1 MASIEKRI
9 RDGQLRWVVRYR
21 DPDGAQR
28 ARPFGRK
35 VDAGRFLTKTE
46 GDKLRGAYVDPK
58 EAARTFRDFAEQ
70 HWHSYSHTLAGDT
83 TRIRKRSVLDNHIL
97 PTLGAKQIGGIRP
110 STVAGAMSVWSITL
124 APGTIGQVLRQVRQI
139 LDAAVLDGVVPSNA
153 AKAVRPPT
161 APRRRDVH
169 LTDDDVRQAVAV
181 APEPYRNLV
190 VTLTGLGLRVSEACG
205 LRVGDVDFL
214 QRVVHIRQQRRPGGV
229 MGKLKTGSSTRDIPA
244 VDQVL
249 DALAE
254 QIRHWPRE
262 DGLIFSTASGH
273 ALTKSVAGHV
283 FDAIEDTINGGSI
296 IGIADPDGVGWTWRG
311 ERYATQTAAESARRD
326 AISKGGHR
334 DDHFS
339 ALAAPLLRCQL
350 DQRGSLGRCRK
361 RVVGTLVA
369 GDHVARLLLSHGS
382 RPGSGARGADQDFGE
397 GGS

>member
-1 MASIEKRI
+1 MSPRVSFRLTPEALHKAAAVASQEGKTIS
-9 RDGQLRWVVRYR
+9 QLAREALEARLRGLVGRQSWPASRSASARPAALGRSVSGSR
-21 DPDGAQR
+21 GAQR

-35 VDAGRFLTKTE
+35 VNAGRFLTKTE

-214 QRVVHIRQQRRPGGV
+214 QRVVHIRQQPSPGGV
-229 MGKLKTGSSTRDIPA
+229 MGSSR
-244 VDQVL
+244 QVL
-249 DALAE
+249 PLATS
-254 QIRHWPRE
+254 PP
-262 DGLIFSTASGH
+262 STKFRRLAS
-273 ALTKSVAGHV
+273 
-283 FDAIEDTINGGSI
+283 E
-296 IGIADPDGVGWTWRG
+296 
-311 ERYATQTAAESARRD
+311 
-326 AISKGGHR
+326 
-334 DDHFS
+334 
-339 ALAAPLLRCQL
+339 
-350 DQRGSLGRCRK
+350 
-361 RVVGTLVA
+361 
-369 GDHVARLLLSHGS
+369 
-382 RPGSGARGADQDFGE
+382 SGAEPARTG
-397 GGS
+397 